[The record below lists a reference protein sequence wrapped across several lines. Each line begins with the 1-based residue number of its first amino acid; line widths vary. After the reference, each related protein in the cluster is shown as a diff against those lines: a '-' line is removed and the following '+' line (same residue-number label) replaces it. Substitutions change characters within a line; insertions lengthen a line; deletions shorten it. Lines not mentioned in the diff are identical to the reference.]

1 MLLQRFAWPTGARTV
16 WTSIVL
22 LLRAKAL
29 CTVASFL
36 ILRIAQSPIVPKFR
50 QEATMDCRLPDPFRS
65 RSPVT
70 GPAAIQSA
78 MDACVTM
85 AGARQAAIPAKP
97 TRATEMKEK
106 KNQINTPVRIPEH
119 STWTSRSLQAF
130 RALRARLHT
139 LILFGG
145 PLPRLLTHSINSKS
159 NRALDRAEP
168 IACPR
173 PSSIFAEVTR
183 PLSHQP

>member
-1 MLLQRFAWPTGARTV
+1 MFPSRRTQNHPVCNCFAWPTGARTV

-36 ILRIAQSPIVPKFR
+36 ILKIIVPKIR
-50 QEATMDCRLPDPFRS
+50 QESTLDCRLPDPFRS

-78 MDACVTM
+78 MDACVTT

-97 TRATEMKEK
+97 TKATEMKEK
-106 KNQINTPVRIPEH
+106 KNQMNTPVKIPEH
-119 STWTSRSLQAF
+119 STWARADPFKLSGASCGGLCLAF
-130 RALRARLHT
+130 
-139 LILFGG
+139 
-145 PLPRLLTHSINSKS
+145 LTHSINF

-168 IACPR
+168 IACPPR
-173 PSSIFAEVTR
+173 PSSIFVEATR
-183 PLSHQP
+183 PSSHQP